1 MPELFLLSDVAR
13 LLDCKPHQIVYLL
26 TSRQVAEP
34 ALRIGGRRV
43 FTQEDMERLEV
54 VLEQKQ
60 KGKSCMIVNSGQ

>member
-1 MPELFLLSDVAR
+1 MPELFLLGDVAR
-13 LLDCKPHQIVYLL
+13 LLDCKPHQVTYLL

-43 FTQEDMERLEV
+43 FTVKDMERLEA

-60 KGKSCMIVNSGQ
+60 KEKSCIGQ